1 MSRNRR
7 SQSAAVRFGPALKA
21 LLLCLLIGGAGVGY
35 VWQKSQIYDLGREI
49 RRAESRLEELHRQ
62 NKRLND
68 YLAELR
74 SPRALDERVK
84 RLNLGLVPVQPWQTI
99 HLVETTGTP
108 ELPAS
113 SAPGPGGRAQLVA
126 RPNVP

>member
-21 LLLCLLIGGAGVGY
+21 MLLCLLIGGAGVGY
-35 VWQKSQIYDLGREI
+35 VWQKSQIYDLGRQI
-49 RRAESRLEELHRQ
+49 RRAEARLEEMRRQ

-84 RLNLGLVPVQPWQTI
+84 RLNLALVPAQPWQTI
-99 HLVETTGTP
+99 HLTDTTVKSDLPAIGTP
-108 ELPAS
+108 GTGS
-113 SAPGPGGRAQLVA
+113 AQLVA